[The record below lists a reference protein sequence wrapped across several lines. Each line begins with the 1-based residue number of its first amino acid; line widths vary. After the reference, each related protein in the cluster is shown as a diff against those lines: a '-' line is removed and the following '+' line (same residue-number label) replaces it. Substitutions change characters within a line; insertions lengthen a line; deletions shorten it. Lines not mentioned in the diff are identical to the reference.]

1 MDAIPGTLK
10 VQWRAGNGCNFHCGY
25 CHPSLYSGSEP
36 YRDYYTLKQGLL
48 NLKDSTGAYDFV
60 DIELQ
65 GGEPTISEEIRLLI
79 TKKISP
85 KFKYTL
91 HTNASAD
98 IGWWQQS
105 ISLFE
110 KLVLAWHPK
119 VNDNHFKHV
128 VELAKENKVD
138 YGIVINADHTD
149 ESWSRAVE
157 MFEYFTANQHYAQFK
172 TLFSNYQKGNDKFM
186 PYTNEQWAY
195 YLKVNRIPEVQINE
209 VEVKLYDNYLGNL
222 CWAGVDQI
230 VIDYH
235 GNVFRGWCHS
245 GGVSLGNIYTNAI
258 ELINTP
264 SVCPMSLCKN
274 AFDKQAKK
282 SKNSWG
288 M

>member
-10 VQWRAGNGCNFHCGY
+10 VQWRVGNGCNFHCGY

-48 NLKDSTGAYDFV
+48 NLKDSAEAYDFIN
-60 DIELQ
+60 IELQ
-65 GGEPTISEEIRLLI
+65 GGEPTVSEEIRLLI

-85 KFKYTL
+85 RFKYTL

-98 IGWWQQS
+98 IAWWQNT
-105 ISLFE
+105 ILCFE

-119 VNDNHFKHV
+119 VDDDHFKRV
-128 VELAKENKVD
+128 VEIAKENNID
-138 YGIVINADHTD
+138 YGIVINAEHTN
-149 ESWSRAVE
+149 ESWNRAVN
-157 MFEYFTANQHYAQFK
+157 MFEYFTANSYCTQFK
-172 TLFSNYQKGNDKFM
+172 TLFSNYQKGNNKFM
-186 PYTNEQWAY
+186 PYSEEQWAY
-195 YLKVNRIPEVQINE
+195 YLKVNRIPEVQIKE

-235 GNVFRGWCHS
+235 GNVFRGWCQS
-245 GGVSLGNIYTNAI
+245 GGVSLGNIYTNPI
-258 ELINTP
+258 KLSTTP
-264 SVCPMSLCKN
+264 EVCPMSLCKN
-274 AFDKQAKK
+274 AFDRQAKK

>member
-1 MDAIPGTLK
+1 MDTIPSTLK

-48 NLKDSTGAYDFV
+48 NLKDSTESYDFV
-60 DIELQ
+60 NIELQ
-65 GGEPTISEEIRLLI
+65 GGEPTVSEEIRLLI
-79 TKKISP
+79 TKRISP
-85 KFKYTL
+85 RFRYTL

-98 IGWWQQS
+98 ITWWQHS
-105 ISLFE
+105 VSCFE

-119 VNDNHFKHV
+119 ANDDHFKKV
-128 VELAKENKVD
+128 VELAKENNID
-138 YGIVINADHTD
+138 YGIVINADHSTEYWD
-149 ESWSRAVE
+149 RAVV
-157 MFEYFTANQHYAQFK
+157 MFEYFVANQHYTQFK
-172 TLFSNYQKGNDKFM
+172 TLFSNYQKGNNQFM
-186 PYTNEQWAY
+186 PYTDAQWAY
-195 YLKVNRIPEVQINE
+195 YLKVNSIPEVQIKE
-209 VEVKLYDNYLGNL
+209 AEVKLYDNYLGNL

-245 GGVSLGNIYTNAI
+245 GGVALGNIYTSPI
-258 ELINTP
+258 KLSNTP
-264 SVCPMSLCKN
+264 AVCPMSLCKN

-288 M
+288 L